1 MRDFDE
7 EVNLNANLAKGD
19 GFEKFKNGVGVIL
32 VLIGMGIILWT
43 VMKVIYVFDNPE
55 SLKGFKNLFTE
66 PIQTTT
72 GKTKTIIP
80 LEALTYLIPLS
91 LLAILLS
98 AGNIL
103 IKGGRKLIAK
113 NFQPLISA
121 MDAFKSQVTKRMKE
135 IKEFLTQ
142 MKNKTEGDLNE

>member
-1 MRDFDE
+1 MRDFE
-7 EVNLNANLAKGD
+7 KEVNANMESGD
-19 GFEKFKNGVGVIL
+19 GFEKFKNGIGIIL
-32 VLIGMGIILWT
+32 VLIGMCVILWA

-55 SLKGFKNLFTE
+55 SLSGFKELFTK
-66 PIQTTT
+66 PIETTT

-80 LEALTYLIPLS
+80 VEALTYLIPLG

-113 NFQPLISA
+113 NFQPFLST
-121 MDAFKSQVTKRMKE
+121 MNAFRSQITKRMKE
-135 IKEFLTQ
+135 IKEFLKQ
-142 MKNKTEGDLNE
+142 LKGQANE